1 MKFIKGLAG
10 IITATALLV
19 NTTIVDAAT
28 WAYSNLNASETV
40 VAYSADYPAQT
51 AAAALIGTASQ
62 EQPSLPLRII
72 RLMQRSQ
79 SKRRIPQLETPIQ
92 TWR

>member
-51 AAAALIGTASQ
+51 AAAAAYWNSLAGTTVVAT
-62 EQPSLPLRII
+62 LRII

-79 SKRRIPQLETPIQ
+79 SKEGYPS
-92 TWR
+92 

>member
-40 VAYSADYPAQT
+40 VAYSADYPA
-51 AAAALIGTASQ
+51 
-62 EQPSLPLRII
+62 
-72 RLMQRSQ
+72 
-79 SKRRIPQLETPIQ
+79 
-92 TWR
+92 